1 MDQANLIK
9 LRDHSVF
16 VGSNPDLVQASGGN
30 TSWKS
35 DSTVW
40 VKGSGKR
47 LKDALS
53 EDIFS
58 VIEFDSLTEDG
69 IAACQDFSTLTSNSM
84 PPSIEANF
92 HILIR
97 NNFVTH
103 LHSLGAIS
111 LSVSDES
118 IRNQVLNSDLSFIP
132 YCRPGVDLAQAIR
145 QTINYQKNILVLQNH
160 GVILSDSSCVQIE
173 KKLELFEKSIRNL
186 FESLNEIP
194 HFPDWIEILV
204 SGVLTPDEAVFLGKT
219 PFAKSDSPIIDSI
232 SINHS
237 GELLFPQNLSNDRI
251 EMAHFYVR
259 VAKMIS
265 KKTRVNYLPTSEVES
280 LLGWDKE
287 IKRIELAK

>member
-1 MDQANLIK
+1 MDPAKITK

-35 DSTVW
+35 TSTVW

-47 LKDALS
+47 LKDARS
-53 EDIFS
+53 GDIFS
-58 VIEFDSLTEDG
+58 VIKFDSLTEDE
-69 IAACQDFSTLTSNSM
+69 IATCHDFSTLASNSI

-92 HILIR
+92 HILIK
-97 NNFVTH
+97 NEYVTH

-118 IRNQVLNSDLSFIP
+118 IRAKALNSDISFVP

-145 QTINYQKNILVLQNH
+145 KTINYQKNILVLQNH
-160 GVILSDSSCVQIE
+160 GMILSDSSCLEIE
-173 KKLELFEKSIRNL
+173 KRLELFEKSIRNL
-186 FESLNEIP
+186 FESLTEVP
-194 HFPDWIEILV
+194 QFPDWIEILV
-204 SGVLTPDEAVFLGKT
+204 SGVLTPDQAVFLGKT
-219 PFAKSDSPIIDSI
+219 PFAKSDSPLIDSI
-232 SINHS
+232 SINYS
-237 GELLFPQNLSNDRI
+237 GELLFPQNLSSERI

-265 KKTRVNYLPTSEVES
+265 KKTQVNYLPSSEVES

-287 IKRIELAK
+287 IKRIEMSK

>member
-1 MDQANLIK
+1 MERNQLK
-9 LRDHSVF
+9 ELKDHSVL

-35 DSTVW
+35 GTSIR

-47 LKDALS
+47 LKDAWI

-58 VIEFDSLTEDG
+58 VINFDSLTEDE
-69 IAACQDFSTLTSNSM
+69 IATCQDFSTHASNSI

-92 HILIR
+92 HILIK
-97 NNFVTH
+97 NDFVTH

-118 IRNQVLNSDLSFIP
+118 VLSKVRDLNLSFIS

-145 QTINYQKNILVLQNH
+145 KTSSYQKNILILQNH
-160 GVILSDSSCVQIE
+160 GVIFSDSSCLQIE
-173 KKLELFEKSIRNL
+173 EKIESFENAIRNL
-186 FESLNEIP
+186 FESLNENSQ
-194 HFPDWIEILV
+194 FPDWTEILV

-219 PFAKSDSPIIDSI
+219 PFVESEVIVSNSIAINKSGD
-232 SINHS
+232 
-237 GELLFPQNLSNDRI
+237 LLFPQNLTTDRI
-251 EMAHFYVR
+251 ELAKFYVR

-265 KKTRVNYLPTSEVES
+265 KKTLIAYLPDSEVES

-287 IKRIELAK
+287 IKRIEMAK

>member
-1 MDQANLIK
+1 
-9 LRDHSVF
+9 
-16 VGSNPDLVQASGGN
+16 
-30 TSWKS
+30 
-35 DSTVW
+35 
-40 VKGSGKR
+40 

-58 VIEFDSLTEDG
+58 IIKFDSLTEDE
-69 IAACQDFSTLTSNSM
+69 IATCQDFSSLASNSIS
-84 PPSIEANF
+84 PSIEANF
-92 HILIR
+92 HILIK
-97 NNFVTH
+97 NDFVTH

-118 IRNQVLNSDLSFIP
+118 VRSKVLDLDLSFIP

-145 QTINYQKNILVLQNH
+145 KTINYQKNILVLQNH
-160 GVILSDSSCVQIE
+160 GVILSDSSCLQIE
-173 KKLELFEKSIRNL
+173 KRLELFEKSIRNL
-186 FESLNEIP
+186 FESLTEVP
-194 HFPDWIEILV
+194 QFPDWIEVLV
-204 SGVLTPDEAVFLGKT
+204 SGVLTPDEAVFLGKH
-219 PFAKSDSPIIDSI
+219 PFAKSDAPLIDSI

-265 KKTRVNYLPTSEVES
+265 KKTRVNYLPTSEVDS

>member
-58 VIEFDSLTEDG
+58 VIKFDSLTEDG

-92 HILIR
+92 HILIK

-103 LHSLGAIS
+103 LHSLGAVS

-132 YCRPGVDLAQAIR
+132 YCRPGIDLAQAIR

-160 GVILSDSSCVQIE
+160 GIILSDSSCVQIE

-186 FESLNEIP
+186 FESLNEVP

-204 SGVLTPDEAVFLGKT
+204 SGVLTPDEAVFLGKV
-219 PFAKSDSPIIDSI
+219 PFAKSDAPLIDSI

-237 GELLFPQNLSNDRI
+237 GELLFSQNLSNDRI

>member
-1 MDQANLIK
+1 MDEASLIQ

-35 DSTVW
+35 GSTIF

-58 VIEFDSLTEDG
+58 IIKFDSLTEDE
-69 IAACQDFSTLTSNSM
+69 IATCQDFSSFASNSIS
-84 PPSIEANF
+84 PSIEANF
-92 HILIR
+92 HILIK
-97 NNFVTH
+97 NDFVTH
-103 LHSLGAIS
+103 LHSLGAVS

-118 IRNQVLNSDLSFIP
+118 VRSKVLDLDLSFIP
-132 YCRPGVDLAQAIR
+132 YCRPGVDLAQVIR
-145 QTINYQKNILVLQNH
+145 KTIKYQENILVLQNH
-160 GVILSDSSCVQIE
+160 GVIFSESSCLQIE
-173 KKLELFEKSIRNL
+173 KKLENFENSIRNL
-186 FESLNEIP
+186 FEGLNECSQ
-194 HFPDWIEILV
+194 FPDWTKILV

-219 PFAKSDSPIIDSI
+219 PFVESEIKVSNSIAINKSGDLIFS
-232 SINHS
+232 
-237 GELLFPQNLSNDRI
+237 ENLTSDRI
-251 EMAHFYVR
+251 ELAKFYVR

-265 KKTRVNYLPTSEVES
+265 KKTPITYLPDSEVES

-287 IKRIELAK
+287 IKRIEMAK

>member
-1 MDQANLIK
+1 MDQAKLIK

-30 TSWKS
+30 TSWKTG
-35 DSTVW
+35 STIF

-58 VIEFDSLTEDG
+58 IIKFDSLTEDE
-69 IAACQDFSTLTSNSM
+69 IATCQDFSSLASNSIS
-84 PPSIEANF
+84 PSIEANF
-92 HILIR
+92 HILIK
-97 NNFVTH
+97 NDFVTH

-118 IRNQVLNSDLSFIP
+118 VRSKVLDLDLSFIP

-145 QTINYQKNILVLQNH
+145 KTIKYQENILVLQNH
-160 GVILSDSSCVQIE
+160 GVIFSDSSCLQIE
-173 KKLELFEKSIRNL
+173 KQLERFETSIRNL
-186 FESLNEIP
+186 FESLDEVP
-194 HFPDWIEILV
+194 QFPDWIEILV

-219 PFAKSDSPIIDSI
+219 PFVESEIKVSNSIAINKSGD
-232 SINHS
+232 
-237 GELLFPQNLSNDRI
+237 LLFSENLTGDRV
-251 EMAHFYVR
+251 ELAKFYVR

-265 KKTRVNYLPTSEVES
+265 KKTLITYLPNSEVES

-287 IKRIELAK
+287 IKRIEMAK

>member
-35 DSTVW
+35 GTTVF

-58 VIEFDSLTEDG
+58 IIEFSSLTEDE
-69 IAACQDFSTLTSNSM
+69 IVTCQDFSTLSSNSIL
-84 PPSIEANF
+84 PSIEANF
-92 HILIR
+92 HILIK
-97 NNFVTH
+97 NDFVTH

-118 IRNQVLNSDLSFIP
+118 VRSKVRDLDLSFIP

-145 QTINYQKNILVLQNH
+145 KTVKYQENILVLQNH
-160 GVILSDSSCVQIE
+160 GVIFSDSSCLQIE
-173 KKLELFEKSIRNL
+173 KQLERFENSIRNL
-186 FESLNEIP
+186 FESLNELP
-194 HFPDWIEILV
+194 QFPDWTDILV
-204 SGVLTPDEAVFLGKT
+204 SGILTPDEAVFLGKT
-219 PFAKSDSPIIDSI
+219 PFIKSDVTPINSI
-232 SINHS
+232 GINNS
-237 GELLFPQNLSNDRI
+237 GQLLFPEDFSNDRV

-259 VAKMIS
+259 VAKMIG
-265 KKTRVNYLPTSEVES
+265 KKTRVNYLPSEEVDF

-287 IKRIELAK
+287 IKRIGMAK

>member
-1 MDQANLIK
+1 MEQANLIK

-35 DSTVW
+35 GSTVF

-58 VIEFDSLTEDG
+58 IINFDSLTEDE
-69 IAACQDFSTLTSNSM
+69 IATCQDFSNLASNSIS
-84 PPSIEANF
+84 PSIEANF
-92 HILIR
+92 HILIK
-97 NNFVTH
+97 NDFVTH

-118 IRNQVLNSDLSFIP
+118 VRSKVLDLDLSFIP

-145 QTINYQKNILVLQNH
+145 KTSKYQENILVLQNH
-160 GVILSDSSCVQIE
+160 GVIFSDSSCLRIE
-173 KKLELFEKSIRNL
+173 KQLERFENSIRDL
-186 FESLNEIP
+186 FASLNEIP
-194 HFPDWIEILV
+194 QLPDWIEILV

-219 PFAKSDSPIIDSI
+219 PFVKSEIKDSNSI
-232 SINHS
+232 AINKS
-237 GELLFPQNLSNDRI
+237 GDLLFPQNLTTDRI
-251 EMAHFYVR
+251 ELAHFYVR

-265 KKTRVNYLPTSEVES
+265 KKTLINYLPNSEVES

-287 IKRIELAK
+287 LKRIEMAK

>member
-1 MDQANLIK
+1 MDLPNITK
-9 LRDHSVF
+9 LKDHSLF

-35 DSTVW
+35 TSTVW

-58 VIEFDSLTEDG
+58 VIKFDSLTEDE
-69 IAACQDFSTLTSNSM
+69 IATCQDFSSLASNSI

-92 HILIR
+92 HILIK
-97 NNFVTH
+97 NEYVTH

-118 IRNQVLNSDLSFIP
+118 LRAKVLNSDISFIP

-145 QTINYQKNILVLQNH
+145 KTINYQKNILVLQNH
-160 GVILSDSSCVQIE
+160 GVILSDSSCGEIE
-173 KKLELFEKSIRNL
+173 KRLELFEKSIWNL
-186 FESLNEIP
+186 FESLNEVP
-194 HFPDWIEILV
+194 QFPDWIEILV

-219 PFAKSDSPIIDSI
+219 PFAKSDGPLIDSI
-232 SINHS
+232 SINNS
-237 GELLFPQNLSNDRI
+237 GELLFPQKLSNDRI
-251 EMAHFYVR
+251 EMANFYVR

-265 KKTRVNYLPTSEVES
+265 KKTRVNYLPTAEVEC

-287 IKRIELAK
+287 IKRMELAK